1 MLQLVPVYL
10 HFSSEKKLNNISVTF
25 HDIEK
30 FHYDIKLE
38 T

>member
-10 HFSSEKKLNNISVTF
+10 HFSSKKKLNDISVTL

-30 FHYDIKLE
+30 FHYVIKLE